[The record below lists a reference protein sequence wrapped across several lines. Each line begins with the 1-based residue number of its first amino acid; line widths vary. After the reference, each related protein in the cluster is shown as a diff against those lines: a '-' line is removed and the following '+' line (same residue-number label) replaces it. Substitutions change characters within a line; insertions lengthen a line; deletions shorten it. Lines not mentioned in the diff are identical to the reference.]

1 MPLVGIKP
9 SIVFSLAHAEQYE
22 MKLNLYFG
30 FGLAEIIQWTK
41 MSVEIVILLNV

>member
-1 MPLVGIKP
+1 MVYLGNLYKFNVLNALVGIKP

-30 FGLAEIIQWTK
+30 FGLAEIIQ
-41 MSVEIVILLNV
+41 